1 MKKTVAALSGIL
13 LVVFVIAALTMF
25 GTDNRKTPPKV
36 SIETQSSEV
45 TFNVEIA
52 ADPEARARGLM
63 FKKRL
68 DSGDGMLFVFPREL
82 SIPFWMKNTFI
93 SLDIIFA
100 DSEGRIVDVKT
111 MEPCTEDPCPDYHS
125 HAPFKYALE
134 INAGL
139 ANALGIRP
147 GALMAVDLGVA
158 QDSPRPGPKP

>member
-1 MKKTVAALSGIL
+1 MKKMVALLAGIL
-13 LVVFVIAALTMF
+13 LVVFAVAALTMF
-25 GTDNRKTPPKV
+25 MTERPETPPKV
-36 SIETQSSEV
+36 SIKTQSSDV

-63 FKKRL
+63 FRRHL
-68 DSGDGMLFVFPREL
+68 DSGDGMLFVYSREV

-111 MEPCTEDPCPDYHS
+111 MEPCAEDPCPDYHS
-125 HAPFKYALE
+125 GAPYKYALE

-139 ANALGIRP
+139 ANASGIHP
-147 GALMAVDLGVA
+147 GAVMTFDIDFIK
-158 QDSPRPGPKP
+158 DSSRPDAGP

>member
-13 LVVFVIAALTMF
+13 LVVFVISALTMF
-25 GTDNRKTPPKV
+25 GTDNRKTTPKV

-45 TFNVEIA
+45 TFNVEVA

-63 FKKRL
+63 FRKYL
-68 DSGDGMLFVFPREL
+68 DSGDGMLFVFPREV

-100 DSEGRIVDVKT
+100 DSGGRIVDVKT
-111 MEPCTEDPCPDYHS
+111 MEPCTGDPCPDFHS
-125 HAPFKYALE
+125 SAPFKYALE

-139 ANALGIRP
+139 ANALGIHS
-147 GALMAVDLGVA
+147 GALMAVDPGVT
-158 QDSPRPGPKP
+158 QGPPRPAPRP